1 MRKLFIH
8 IAALALIASCNKV
21 ESPVPSTDPSDI
33 VYATIEYA
41 ADTKTSLDG
50 EKIVWSS
57 GDEIVVFKGKTLPL
71 KYIVSASSVG
81 TTEGYFKKDADY
93 ELLGPSSEIS
103 HNVAFYPF
111 AELSCKA
118 EGQNYTL
125 ENITLPSV
133 QTYASDSFGPNSF
146 PMMAVSADTD
156 DTDFRFKNLCGAL
169 KLQLQG
175 EGIIKSITIKGNSD
189 EILAGSASVKMS
201 RGGTPALSLAS
212 DGAKE
217 VTLDCRE
224 GVSLNADTPTS
235 FLLALPPTVFT
246 KGFTVTVTDTF
257 GGAKGFTTTKEN
269 TIIRSSIL
277 RMPVKEYIAE
287 RQPQEGDYIDE
298 YGINHGQGVEI
309 DGVVWAPVNC
319 GYHATDFKYGKLY
332 QWGRKYGQGCSGEL
346 RDDAGNSIDT
356 YSDALVPTYVEGP
369 VSLEEGQSFENAN
382 VFYTYQVTDEY
393 RYDWASIKSNELWNI
408 GTEESPVKTEYDPC
422 PEGWR
427 VPTYYE
433 LQNLTQNH
441 SLFIKNAKGFS
452 GYWFSGSTPYS
463 EKAPRVFFST
473 AGASSYNGLLSYR
486 GGIGLYKTSSA
497 PNELYLDSE
506 ETFIYGGSLRS
517 NGESVRCVKD
527 NESLILVDNIKLD
540 KTVLILTIGSSESL
554 ISTIV
559 PSNANHQS
567 AHWWSDDESVAVV
580 DQSGNVT
587 AVSAGTTIITAMAGM
602 QVATC
607 SVTVLPSQEGD
618 YIDEYGINH
627 GQGVKIGETVWAPVN
642 CGYHKDNF
650 KYGKLYQWGRKY
662 GQGYS
667 GALHDGDENYLGDY
681 SDSEVPSILSGP
693 VSLATGQSKANED
706 KFYYNSSYPYDWCS
720 SPADK
725 LWNSGSESA
734 PEKTEYDPCPEGWRV
749 PTYAELYELRDNYS
763 SWTTADNGQMG
774 IWFSGPNSYTS
785 TVPQVFFPAAGYRS
799 SGGGGAFDRGYTG
812 DYWSSRPYYT
822 HAYYFSFINCYAL
835 MHTCNRAAAR
845 SVRCVQVTD

>member
-8 IAALALIASCNKV
+8 IAVLALVASCNKV

-133 QTYASDSFGPNSF
+133 QTYAPASFGPNSF

-156 DTDFRFKNLCGAL
+156 DADFRFKNLCGAL

-217 VTLDCRE
+217 VTLDCGE

-319 GYHATDFKYGKLY
+319 GYHAADFKYGKLY

-369 VSLEEGQSFENAN
+369 VSLEEGQSLENAN

-427 VPTYYE
+427 VPTYHE
-433 LQNLTQNH
+433 LQNLIQNH

-473 AGASSYNGLLSYR
+473 AGGSNYNGLLSYR
-486 GGIGLYKTSSA
+486 GGTGLYKTSSA

-587 AVSAGTTIITAMAGM
+587 AVSEGTTIITAMAGM

-627 GQGVKIGETVWAPVN
+627 GQGVEIGGVVWAPVN
-642 CGYHKDNF
+642 CGYHAADF

-662 GQGYS
+662 GQGY
-667 GALHDGDENYLGDY
+667 DENDA
-681 SDSEVPSILSGP
+681 SVPTIEEGG
-693 VSLATGQSKANED
+693 VSAITGQHKSKANVFFTSTSEFNHD
-706 KFYYNSSYPYDWCS
+706 WLYPQD
-720 SPADK
+720 DK

-734 PEKTEYDPCPEGWRV
+734 PVKTEYDPCPEGWRV
-749 PTYAELYELRDNYS
+749 PTYAELDELSNNYS
-763 SWTTADNGQMG
+763 SMTTADNGQIG
-774 IWFSGPNSYTS
+774 RWFSGPNSYTAS
-785 TVPQVFFPAAGYRS
+785 VPQVFFPAAGYRYGDGS
-799 SGGGGAFDRGYTG
+799 ALPRGSRGG
-812 DYWSSRPYYT
+812 YWSSRPSG
-822 HAYYFSFINCYAL
+822 AYACGLYFDGSSVDMGDNS
-835 MHTCNRAAAR
+835 RATGY
-845 SVRCVQVTD
+845 SVRCVQATDEVAEL

>member
-133 QTYASDSFGPNSF
+133 QTYAPDSFGPNAF
-146 PMMAVSADTD
+146 PMMAVSADTED
-156 DTDFRFKNLCGAL
+156 ADFRFKNLCGAL

-175 EGIIKSITIKGNSD
+175 EGTITSITIKGNCD
-189 EILAGSASVKMS
+189 ETLAGSASVTMS

-217 VTLDCRE
+217 VTLDCGE

-235 FLLALPPTVFT
+235 FLLALPPTAFS

-332 QWGRKYGQGCSGEL
+332 QWGRKYGQGYSGSL
-346 RDDAGNSIDT
+346 SDVNGNKAGEV
-356 YSDALVPTYVEGP
+356 SDATVPTFAEGG
-369 VSLEEGQSFENAN
+369 VSEICANHKSNAN
-382 VFYTYQVTDEY
+382 VFYTSSG
-393 RYDWASIKSNELWNI
+393 DWVDPRNDELWNS
-408 GTEESPVKTEYDPC
+408 GSDSAPVKTEYDPC

-427 VPTYYE
+427 VPTNAE
-433 LQNLTQNH
+433 LSELSKNH
-441 SLFIKNAKGFS
+441 SSWTTDENGQV
-452 GYWFSGSTPYS
+452 GYWFSGASTY
-463 EKAPRVFFST
+463 
-473 AGASSYNGLLSYR
+473 
-486 GGIGLYKTSSA
+486 
-497 PNELYLDSE
+497 
-506 ETFIYGGSLRS
+506 
-517 NGESVRCVKD
+517 
-527 NESLILVDNIKLD
+527 
-540 KTVLILTIGSSESL
+540 
-554 ISTIV
+554 
-559 PSNANHQS
+559 
-567 AHWWSDDESVAVV
+567 
-580 DQSGNVT
+580 
-587 AVSAGTTIITAMAGM
+587 
-602 QVATC
+602 
-607 SVTVLPSQEGD
+607 
-618 YIDEYGINH
+618 
-627 GQGVKIGETVWAPVN
+627 
-642 CGYHKDNF
+642 
-650 KYGKLYQWGRKY
+650 
-662 GQGYS
+662 
-667 GALHDGDENYLGDY
+667 
-681 SDSEVPSILSGP
+681 
-693 VSLATGQSKANED
+693 
-706 KFYYNSSYPYDWCS
+706 
-720 SPADK
+720 
-725 LWNSGSESA
+725 
-734 PEKTEYDPCPEGWRV
+734 TE
-749 PTYAELYELRDNYS
+749 
-763 SWTTADNGQMG
+763 
-774 IWFSGPNSYTS
+774 
-785 TVPQVFFPAAGYRS
+785 TVPQVFFPAAGGRKNYD
-799 SGGGGAFDRGYTG
+799 GTAYLRGYFG
-812 DYWSSRPYYT
+812 CYWSSRPYNDF
-822 HAYYFSFINCYAL
+822 AYGLYFRNGSVYMDFYDR
-835 MHTCNRAAAR
+835 RAR
-845 SVRCVQVTD
+845 GYSVRCVQAVDEVAEL